1 MKLRGESMSFN
12 KDRQQADKP
21 SDETPLVF
29 KNQELTNKEFL
40 NYGVEEMAYI
50 KTMNIAGK
58 KLYAVHAADGEP
70 ISLAESRD
78 AAEYAISD
86 NEMDVVTIH

>member
-1 MKLRGESMSFN
+1 MSFN